1 MLLTTRGGV
10 VLSPGA
16 ILLKVIGALVGAVL
30 MSTVPGLK
38 VLRRTEVEVL
48 PVGTVRAMM
57 ALRVAKRARIAI
69 VAASFQTTVSFHF
82 PRRETLAA
90 ATVVSGL

>member
-1 MLLTTRGGV
+1 MLLTTRGEV

-16 ILLKVIGALVGAVL
+16 MLLKVIGAMVGVAL

-38 VLRRTEVEVL
+38 VLLRTEVEVL
-48 PVGTVRAMM
+48 PVNTVRAMK
-57 ALRVAKRARIAI
+57 ALRVAKSARIAI
-69 VAASFQTTVSFHF
+69 VAASFRTIVSFHF

-90 ATVVSGL
+90 AVVAGGL

>member
-1 MLLTTRGGV
+1 M
-10 VLSPGA
+10 
-16 ILLKVIGALVGAVL
+16 KVIRALAGVAL

-38 VLRRTEVEVL
+38 VLLRTEVEVL
-48 PVGTVRAMM
+48 PVNTVRAMK
-57 ALRVAKRARIAI
+57 ALRVAKSARIAI
-69 VAASFQTTVSFHF
+69 VAESFRTIASFHF